1 MVDLIPSLAG
11 FAWVAQAGTVLELG
25 RIDEAAAWCGRIEK
39 LPQSLILRLW
49 TQRMR
54 GIIAGRRGQQQ
65 QASDLFLVAE
75 TIANQA
81 GLLEPCVVPWSRDA
95 ITAHVACG
103 RLEDAERVVAWLEA
117 RSAGL
122 PCRWP
127 RATAVFGRAQLAEK
141 AGENT
146 LAEALYREALAI
158 YAQIEQPLSEIR
170 TMIYFGR
177 FLRQVGKSLEARPYL
192 NRAVDVATE
201 AGAMWLAQ
209 QAMDELHAAGGR
221 QRKHLDPDDL
231 TPQERRVAKLAVDG
245 LKVRQI
251 AESLSLS
258 PRTVETHLQK
268 VYQKLN
274 VSSQIELMKV
284 GIPAEKSA

>member
-1 MVDLIPSLAG
+1 MVDLVPSLAG
-11 FAWVAQAGTVLELG
+11 YAWIANAATVLEMG
-25 RIDEAAAWCGRIEK
+25 RIDEAAAWCDRLDK
-39 LPQSLILRLW
+39 LPQALILRLW
-49 TQRMR
+49 VQRMR

-103 RLEDAERVVAWLEA
+103 RLDDAARVVAWLEA
-117 RSAGL
+117 RGSDL

-127 RATAVFGRAQLAEK
+127 RATALFGRAQLAEK
-141 AGENT
+141 AGTNDA
-146 LAEALYREALAI
+146 AEALYRDALEI
-158 YAQIEQPLSEIR
+158 YSQIKQPLSEIR

-177 FLRQVGKSLEARPYL
+177 FLRQVGKSVEARPYL

-221 QRKHLDPDDL
+221 QRKHLGPDDL
-231 TPQERRVAKLAVDG
+231 TPQERRIAKLAVDG

-274 VSSQIELMKV
+274 VSSQIELMRV
-284 GIPAEKSA
+284 GIPAQSGD

>member
-1 MVDLIPSLAG
+1 
-11 FAWVAQAGTVLELG
+11 
-25 RIDEAAAWCGRIEK
+25 
-39 LPQSLILRLW
+39 
-49 TQRMR
+49 MR
-54 GIIAGRRGQQQ
+54 GIILGRRGQQHE
-65 QASDLFLVAE
+65 ASDQFLVAE
-75 TIANQA
+75 SIANQA

-103 RLEDAERVVAWLEA
+103 RLEDAARVVAWLEA
-117 RSAGL
+117 RGADL

-127 RATAVFGRAQLAEK
+127 RATALFGRAQLAEK
-141 AGENT
+141 AGKNAE
-146 LAEALYREALAI
+146 AEALYRAALDL
-158 YAQIEQPLSEIR
+158 YGQISQPLSEIR

-177 FLRQVGKSLEARPYL
+177 FLRQVGKSIEARPFL
-192 NRAVDVATE
+192 TRAADIAAE

-221 QRKHLDPDDL
+221 QRKHLSPDDL
-231 TPQERRVAKLAVDG
+231 TAQERRVARLAVDG

-251 AESLSLS
+251 AEHLSLS

-284 GIPAEKSA
+284 GLPTDSAT

>member
-1 MVDLIPSLAG
+1 
-11 FAWVAQAGTVLELG
+11 
-25 RIDEAAAWCGRIEK
+25 
-39 LPQSLILRLW
+39 
-49 TQRMR
+49 MR

-103 RLEDAERVVAWLEA
+103 RLDDAARVVAWLEA
-117 RSAGL
+117 RGTDL

-127 RATAVFGRAQLAEK
+127 RATALFGRAQLAEK
-141 AGENT
+141 TGENDA
-146 LAEALYREALAI
+146 AEALYRDALEI
-158 YAQIEQPLSEIR
+158 YSEIKQPLSEIR

-177 FLRQVGKSLEARPYL
+177 FLRQVGKPVEARPYL

-221 QRKHLDPDDL
+221 QRKHLGPDDL
-231 TPQERRVAKLAVDG
+231 TPQERRIAKLAVEG

-274 VSSQIELMKV
+274 VSSQIELMRV
-284 GIPAEKSA
+284 GIPLQQGD